1 MYGRALGIKPHKL
14 NLSCTERGSAVSYVD
29 FVIGA
34 ATFDLSGLPKEYF
47 VTVEGNDI
55 SWIQTIF
62 QGLGLQALLTSC
74 LELGVGQHTVIHS
87 KEYRAVVVKQRVRYV
102 AFLLCYTN
110 AGISEEFVR
119 WAQNFEPTQLRTHDR
134 FSSV

>member
-1 MYGRALGIKPHKL
+1 
-14 NLSCTERGSAVSYVD
+14 VSYVD
-29 FVIGA
+29 FVIGV

-74 LELGVGQHTVIHS
+74 LQLGAGQHTIIHS

-110 AGISEEFVR
+110 AGISEEFIR
-119 WAQNFEPTQLRTHDR
+119 WAQNFEPTQLRAHDR

>member
-1 MYGRALGIKPHKL
+1 
-14 NLSCTERGSAVSYVD
+14 VSYVD

-74 LELGVGQHTVIHS
+74 LHLGVGQHTVIHS
-87 KEYRAVVVKQRVRYV
+87 KEYRAIVVKQRVRYV

>member
-1 MYGRALGIKPHKL
+1 VA
-14 NLSCTERGSAVSYVD
+14 YVD
-29 FVIGA
+29 FIIGA

-47 VTVEGNDI
+47 VTAESNDVG
-55 SWIQTIF
+55 WVQTIF

-74 LELGVGQHTVIHS
+74 LQLGGSQHTVIHS
-87 KEYRAVVVKQRVRYV
+87 KEYRAIVIKQRVRYV

-110 AGISEEFVR
+110 AGISEEFIR
-119 WAQNFEPTQLRTHDR
+119 WAQNFEPSQLRSHER

>member
-1 MYGRALGIKPHKL
+1 
-14 NLSCTERGSAVSYVD
+14 VSYVD

-62 QGLGLQALLTSC
+62 QGLGLQRC
-74 LELGVGQHTVIHS
+74 
-87 KEYRAVVVKQRVRYV
+87 
-102 AFLLCYTN
+102 
-110 AGISEEFVR
+110 
-119 WAQNFEPTQLRTHDR
+119 
-134 FSSV
+134 